1 MAELYYRPQARLDLK
16 QVYRHIAE
24 ANATAASVLV
34 RLIDTKARLIAQS
47 PHIGQG
53 VPELAV
59 SLRRFPVGDYLIFY
73 EATASGIEVVRILHG
88 ARDIETIL
96 RDS

>member
-1 MAELYYRPQARLDLK
+1 MAELCYRPQARLDLK
-16 QVYRHIAE
+16 QVYRHMAE
-24 ANATAASVLV
+24 ANPTAAAVLV
-34 RLIDTKARLIAQS
+34 RLIDTKARLIVQS

-53 VPELAV
+53 IPELGA

-73 EATASGIEVVRILHG
+73 EVTTSGIEVVRILHG
-88 ARDIETIL
+88 ARDLETIF